1 VLRWHTPEEVTE
13 MPTRHISF
21 RVPDTTFE
29 GLDRLAGEAGQPRSR
44 VANDLLEEGLRMAD
58 HPGIVFRSG
67 PAGRRPALARG
78 PDVWEISSVFRQVDA
93 HGDAAIALTAEM
105 TGLSENEVRIAVRYY
120 ADHSRE
126 IDAWINRVQAEAD
139 RAEEAWRREQQMLG

>member
-1 VLRWHTPEEVTE
+1 

-21 RVPDTTFE
+21 RVPDATFE

-44 VANDLLEEGLRMAD
+44 VANDLLDEGLRMAD

-78 PDVWEISSVFRQVDA
+78 PDVWEISSVLREVDA
-93 HGDAAIALTAEM
+93 HGDAAIARTAEM

-126 IDAWINRVQAEAD
+126 IDAWIDRVQAEAD
-139 RAEEAWRREQQMLG
+139 RAEEAWRREQQLLG

>member
-1 VLRWHTPEEVTE
+1 
-13 MPTRHISF
+13 
-21 RVPDTTFE
+21 
-29 GLDRLAGEAGQPRSR
+29 
-44 VANDLLEEGLRMAD
+44 
-58 HPGIVFRSG
+58 
-67 PAGRRPALARG
+67 
-78 PDVWEISSVFRQVDA
+78 VFRQVDA

-139 RAEEAWRREQQMLG
+139 RAEQAWRREQQMLG